1 MSRFIIFEGNE
12 GTGKSTHI
20 NFASKYLTEKGV
32 KNIITREPGGT
43 ALGESIRDIILDD
56 KLELDAI
63 SEAILFYAS
72 RITNYN
78 NIILNSLNEG
88 VYVICDRFHYSTL
101 VYQGICC
108 GDKKVMSLHEILD
121 DYFSKKISIIFHL
134 DASIENCL
142 SRINSRTSSDK
153 FESQGE
159 ELLVKIK
166 SAYNQVFKGNN
177 KVIKIMTDEKKI
189 LVQQNIAKH
198 LDKLLNAKNN

>member
-1 MSRFIIFEGNE
+1 
-12 GTGKSTHI
+12 
-20 NFASKYLTEKGV
+20 
-32 KNIITREPGGT
+32 
-43 ALGESIRDIILDD
+43 
-56 KLELDAI
+56 
-63 SEAILFYAS
+63 
-72 RITNYN
+72 
-78 NIILNSLNEG
+78 
-88 VYVICDRFHYSTL
+88 
-101 VYQGICC
+101 
-108 GDKKVMSLHEILD
+108 MSLHEILD